1 MKINRDQLIP
11 ALAAIGFTAA
21 FVALLW
27 LPHHAAVA
35 EKREKIALQKQLLD
49 TTLTKAKADQIKS
62 QRTDTTQADFDLA
75 IPLKADLGP
84 LLVQVSGRL
93 DEAAVQDRE
102 LKTNTVVEGSD
113 FNRVPMTLHFK
124 GNLLTLF
131 DLLGW
136 IESHKRIIRVDK
148 LTVQNGSADQDDLLL
163 INVEMSTFF
172 RDGQGGSS

>member
-11 ALAAIGFTAA
+11 ALAAIGFAAA
-21 FVALLW
+21 FVALFW

-35 EKREKIALQKQLLD
+35 EKREKIVLQKQQLD
-49 TTLTKAKADQIKS
+49 TTLAKAKTDQIKS

-75 IPLKADLGP
+75 IPPKADLGP

-93 DEAAVQDRE
+93 DEASVQDRE

-113 FNRVPMTLHFK
+113 FSRVPMTLHFK

-172 RDGQGGSS
+172 RDGQGGAS